1 MASTC
6 STPPNGPNFHNR
18 HIKPSSPKGLSLLNL
33 LKRSGQHLRRSSKD
47 DNHQS
52 TDTAF
57 QTAPTEKFSPP
68 QHVDR
73 KDQSPDKTLTGKS
86 PPALALSTKAPVSI
100 LRKTNSLDL
109 DSIIWDDSSRD
120 RQNMQRSVNLD
131 DVIARLLNAG
141 HSKLSKS
148 VCLSNAEIIAI
159 CSTARN
165 LLLSQPVLL
174 ELNAP
179 IQIVGDLH
187 GQFPDLIR
195 LFETCGHP
203 PVTNYLFL
211 GDYVDRGK
219 QSLET
224 MLLLLC
230 YKLKYPE
237 NFFILRGNH
246 ECANITRIYGFHDEC
261 KRRCNI
267 KIWKTFTDVFNCL
280 PLAAIVAEKIFCV
293 HGGLSPNLTNMDD
306 IRKISRPVEVPEYG
320 LLNDLLWSDPA
331 NIKDW
336 GPNDDRGVSW
346 CFGKAPIVNFLKHHD
361 LDLVCRSHMV
371 VEGGYEFFGN
381 KSLVTVFSAP
391 NYCGEFDNCGATMSV
406 SEDLLCNFNLLRPF
420 DAKKENKQMRKAKES
435 TKTEKALLRQV
446 SWN

>member
-6 STPPNGPNFHNR
+6 STPPSNPNFLDS
-18 HIKPSSPKGLSLLNL
+18 HIKGSSPKGLSLLSL

-47 DNHQS
+47 DTQRAP
-52 TDTAF
+52 DTTIHA
-57 QTAPTEKFSPP
+57 APTEKSGQI
-68 QHVDR
+68 QHIDAAR
-73 KDQSPDKTLTGKS
+73 QLPAKTLIGNPLNPIKK
-86 PPALALSTKAPVSI
+86 PPVSI
-100 LRKTNSLDL
+100 LRKSNSLDL
-109 DSIIWDDSSRD
+109 DSIIWDDSRRD
-120 RQNMQRSVNLD
+120 RQNMQALVNLD
-131 DVIARLLNAG
+131 DMIARLLRVG
-141 HSKLSKS
+141 YSKPSKS

-159 CSTARN
+159 CSNARN
-165 LLLSQPVLL
+165 ILLSQPVLL

-195 LFETCGHP
+195 LFDTCGYP
-203 PVTNYLFL
+203 PATNYLFL

-280 PLAAIVAEKIFCV
+280 PIAAIVAEKIFCV

-331 NIKDW
+331 NIRDW

-346 CFGKAPIVNFLKHHD
+346 CFGKAPIVNFLKHHS

-381 KSLVTVFSAP
+381 KSLVTIFSAP
-391 NYCGEFDNCGATMSV
+391 NYCGEFDNCGASMSV

-420 DAKKENKQMRKAKES
+420 DPKKPNKQPMKRAKES
-435 TKTEKALLRQV
+435 TTTEKAL
-446 SWN
+446 

>member
-6 STPPNGPNFHNR
+6 STPPNGANFYNSHL
-18 HIKPSSPKGLSLLNL
+18 KPSSPKGLSLLNL

-47 DNHQS
+47 DGHQS
-52 TDTAF
+52 TDTAS
-57 QTAPTEKFSPP
+57 QTVPTEKSSPP
-68 QHVDR
+68 QHIDR
-73 KDQSPDKTLTGKS
+73 KDQSPDKALTGKS

-120 RQNMQRSVNLD
+120 RQNMQRPVNLD
-131 DVIARLLNAG
+131 DVIARLINAG

-148 VCLSNAEIIAI
+148 VCLSNEEIIAI
-159 CSTARN
+159 CSNARN

-203 PVTNYLFL
+203 PFTNYLFL

-280 PLAAIVAEKIFCV
+280 PIAAIVAEKIFCV

-306 IRKISRPVEVPEYG
+306 IRKISRPIEVPEYG

-346 CFGKAPIVNFLKHHD
+346 CFGKVPIVNFLKHHD
-361 LDLVCRSHMV
+361 FDLVCRSHMV

-391 NYCGEFDNCGATMSV
+391 NV
-406 SEDLLCNFNLLRPF
+406 SLSYHYLVLPTWPQGTD
-420 DAKKENKQMRKAKES
+420 
-435 TKTEKALLRQV
+435 
-446 SWN
+446 

>member
-6 STPPNGPNFHNR
+6 STPNNADFRER
-18 HIKPSSPKGLSLLNL
+18 HIKGSSPKGLSLLNL
-33 LKRSGQHLRRSSKD
+33 LKRSGNHLRRSSKD
-47 DNHQS
+47 ETRRGS
-52 TDTAF
+52 DTPF
-57 QTAPTEKFSPP
+57 QATPTEKMSPP
-68 QHVDR
+68 EHIDAAGQI
-73 KDQSPDKTLTGKS
+73 PDKTEAGKS
-86 PPALALSTKAPVSI
+86 PPAANLTKKPPVSI
-100 LRKTNSLDL
+100 LRKSNSLDL

-120 RQNMQRSVNLD
+120 RQNMQRSMNLD
-131 DVIARLLNAG
+131 DMIARLLQVG
-141 HSKLSKS
+141 HSKPSKS
-148 VCLSNAEIIAI
+148 VCLSNAEILAV
-159 CSTARN
+159 CSNARN

-187 GQFPDLIR
+187 GQFPDLVR
-195 LFETCGHP
+195 LFDTCGHP
-203 PVTNYLFL
+203 PATNYLFL

-237 NFFILRGNH
+237 NFFVLRGNH

-280 PLAAIVAEKIFCV
+280 PIAAIVAEKIFCV

-391 NYCGEFDNCGATMSV
+391 NYCGEFDNCGASMSV
-406 SEDLLCNFNLLRPF
+406 SEDLLCNFNLLKPF
-420 DAKKENKQMRKAKES
+420 DAKKLNKQMKRAKES
-435 TKTEKALLRQV
+435 TTTEKALLRQV
-446 SWN
+446 SWT

>member
-6 STPPNGPNFHNR
+6 STPR
-18 HIKPSSPKGLSLLNL
+18 SPSLVSNPFKATSPKSLAWLSL

-47 DNHQS
+47 ENQYSGTRSLS
-52 TDTAF
+52 TS
-57 QTAPTEKFSPP
+57 PTDKASPP
-68 QHVDR
+68 QHIEGVPS
-73 KDQSPDKTLTGKS
+73 SPDQAVLTGTS
-86 PPALALSTKAPVSI
+86 PTRTRTLPVVTEPPVSI
-100 LRKTNSLDL
+100 LKKNNAFDL

-120 RQNMQRSVNLD
+120 RQNMRHSVDLD
-131 DVIARLLNAG
+131 DAIARLLLAG
-141 HSKLSKS
+141 SSKPSKS
-148 VCLSNAEIIAI
+148 VCLSNAEIVGI
-159 CSTARN
+159 CSSARN
-165 LLLSQPVLL
+165 ILLSQPILL

-187 GQFPDLIR
+187 GQFPDLLR
-195 LFETCGHP
+195 LFDTCGYP
-203 PVTNYLFL
+203 PSTNYLFL

-230 YKLKYPE
+230 FKLKYPE

-280 PLAAIVAEKIFCV
+280 PIAAIVAEKIFCV
-293 HGGLSPNLTNMDD
+293 HGGLSPNLTDMDD

-331 NIKDW
+331 NIRDW

-346 CFGKAPIVNFLKHHD
+346 CFGKQPIVNFLKHHD

-381 KSLVTVFSAP
+381 KSLVTIFSAP
-391 NYCGEFDNCGATMSV
+391 NYCGEFDNCGASMSV
-406 SEDLLCNFNLLRPF
+406 SADLMCNFNLIRPF
-420 DAKKENKQMRKAKES
+420 NQKKVDQQMKRARES
-435 TKTEKALLRQV
+435 TKTEKAL
-446 SWN
+446 

>member
-6 STPPNGPNFHNR
+6 STPNNANFHER
-18 HIKPSSPKGLSLLNL
+18 HLKGSSPKGLSFLSL

-47 DNHQS
+47 DTQQAS
-52 TDTAF
+52 DTAF
-57 QTAPTEKFSPP
+57 QAAPTEKVSPI
-68 QHVDR
+68 QHIDAAGQIPDR
-73 KDQSPDKTLTGKS
+73 TLPGKS
-86 PPALALSTKAPVSI
+86 PPAANSIKKAPVSI

-131 DVIARLLNAG
+131 DMIARLLQVG
-141 HSKLSKS
+141 HSKPSKS
-148 VCLSNAEIIAI
+148 VCLTNSEIIAV
-159 CSTARN
+159 CSNARN

-187 GQFPDLIR
+187 GQYLDLIR
-195 LFETCGHP
+195 LFETCGYP
-203 PVTNYLFL
+203 PATNYLFL

-306 IRKISRPVEVPEYG
+306 IRKIPRPVEVPEYG

-336 GPNDDRGVSW
+336 GPNNDRGVSW

-391 NYCGEFDNCGATMSV
+391 NYCGEFDNCGASMSV
-406 SEDLLCNFNLLRPF
+406 SEDLLCNFNLLKPF
-420 DAKKENKQMRKAKES
+420 DSKKLNKQGVLKRAKES
-435 TKTEKALLRQV
+435 TTTEKAL
-446 SWN
+446 